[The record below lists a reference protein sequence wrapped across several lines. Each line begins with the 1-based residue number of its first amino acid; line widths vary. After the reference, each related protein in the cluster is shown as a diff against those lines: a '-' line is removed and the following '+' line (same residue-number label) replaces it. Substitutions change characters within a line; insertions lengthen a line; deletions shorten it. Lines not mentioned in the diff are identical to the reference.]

1 MFGLFNKSETVTK
14 TGVKKIDRNASRA
27 LKKSSGNCVSCLK
40 RTRVGKTLFCSKCH
54 RKMNY

>member
-1 MFGLFNKSETVTK
+1 MFGFFSKPEPVMKS
-14 TGVKKIDRNASRA
+14 GVKRLDRNVSRA